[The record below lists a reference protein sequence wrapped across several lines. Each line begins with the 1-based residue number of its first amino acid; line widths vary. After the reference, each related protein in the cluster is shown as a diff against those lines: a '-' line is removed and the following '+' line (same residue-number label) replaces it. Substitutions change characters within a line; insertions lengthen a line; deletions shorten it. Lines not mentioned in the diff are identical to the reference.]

1 MSRAN
6 QMSNRR
12 ATVSAQRGKKQ
23 GGEVVSKLVRILG
36 VILIA
41 FSLSSLLVYR
51 LRLGSTLRPSRQ
63 SQSTPM
69 LAEETKV
76 VEGHIQT
83 VDPGARTFT
92 LLKDGEEVM
101 LAFDERTSILES
113 GRPVQPASITSGT
126 PATVKYT
133 QRGGRK
139 WARKIELVPAEP
151 PDASDSY

>member
-1 MSRAN
+1 M
-6 QMSNRR
+6 
-12 ATVSAQRGKKQ
+12 
-23 GGEVVSKLVRILG
+23 SKLVRILG

-41 FSLSSLLVYR
+41 FFLSSFLLYR
-51 LRLGSTLRPSRQ
+51 LRLGSSLRPSRQ
-63 SQSTPM
+63 NQSRLT
-69 LAEETKV
+69 EETKV
-76 VEGHIQT
+76 VEGQIQT
-83 VDPGARTFT
+83 VDAGAHTFV
-92 LLKDGEEVM
+92 LLNDGEEVM

-113 GRPVQPASITSGT
+113 GKPVQPASMTTGT